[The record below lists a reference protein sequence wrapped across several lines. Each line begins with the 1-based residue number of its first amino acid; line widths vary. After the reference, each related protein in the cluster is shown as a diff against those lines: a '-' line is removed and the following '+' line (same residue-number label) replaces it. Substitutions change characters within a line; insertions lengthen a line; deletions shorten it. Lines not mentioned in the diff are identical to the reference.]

1 MFIASLTILFIFWR
15 KKIWS
20 FYVLDFISLTF
31 FIAYAPDSGRRLS
44 FHPYEDLCA
53 SAPPPSKQSY
63 DLEKYLYTYHCL
75 YKYRSKFNTLYILFQ
90 RFDQKNRSK
99 YKKKKS
105 IKSSKFQ
112 IRESVQPFVNKFK
125 KFNLGLY
132 YVPLNSSL
140 MAPSSQFS
148 LETFL

>member
-1 MFIASLTILFIFWR
+1 MKNKKNHCTSCLASLTILFIFWR

-31 FIAYAPDSGRRLS
+31 FIAYALILGGDYLFIPMRTYV
-44 FHPYEDLCA
+44 PP
-53 SAPPPSKQSY
+53 APPPSKQSY
-63 DLEKYLYTYHCL
+63 NLEKYLYTY
-75 YKYRSKFNTLYILFQ
+75 YKYRSKLNTLYILFQ

-105 IKSSKFQ
+105 IKRSKFQ
-112 IRESVQPFVNKFK
+112 IRESVQPFINKFK

-132 YVPLNSSL
+132 YVP
-140 MAPSSQFS
+140 FK
-148 LETFL
+148 